1 VGEGPPNPPP
11 PSRPLRPPEGVCGKG
26 ESREV
31 KMAVKNIVLG
41 QKIDPKIHKAAKRLR
56 SNQTPSEEALWRL
69 LRKNGLDG
77 LHFRRQQV
85 IDSFIVDFYCHA
97 VALAVELDGS
107 VHDDPDQ
114 SAYDRE
120 RDEKLRQ
127 RGIRVL
133 RIKNVDIDNRPEFV
147 LNLIRAACLLP
158 PFPFREGRV
167 GEG

>member
-1 VGEGPPNPPP
+1 MP
-11 PSRPLRPPEGVCGKG
+11 
-26 ESREV
+26 
-31 KMAVKNIVLG
+31 VKNIVLG
-41 QKIDPKIHKAAKRLR
+41 QKIDPKIQNSAKELR

-85 IDSFIVDFYCHA
+85 IDGFIVDFYCHA

-107 VHDDPDQ
+107 IHDDPDQ
-114 SAYDRE
+114 SAYDKD
-120 RDEKLRQ
+120 RDEKLSQ

-133 RIKNVDIDNRPEFV
+133 RIRNDVVDTRPEFV
-147 LNLIRAACLLP
+147 LTLIRAACALP
-158 PFPFREGRV
+158 PFPFREGRA